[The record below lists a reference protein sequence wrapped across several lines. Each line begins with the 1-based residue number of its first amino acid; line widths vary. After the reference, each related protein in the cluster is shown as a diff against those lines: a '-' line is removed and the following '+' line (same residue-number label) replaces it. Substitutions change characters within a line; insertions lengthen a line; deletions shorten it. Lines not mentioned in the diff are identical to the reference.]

1 MTLYAA
7 VVFIHAAT
15 ILLFFIAHGVSIAV
29 AFRLRMERDPARLR
43 MLLDLSG
50 WAMGVPA
57 TVAVSMGVLTGIAAG
72 IMGGWFGQ
80 AWIWISLALLA
91 VVAFAMTP
99 MAAKRLKA
107 LRAAAGTVSVVPF
120 TRTAPAP
127 EPDLAE
133 LTRLLDDWNPVP
145 TAVLGMT
152 GFLAILYLMLFK
164 PF

>member
-1 MTLYAA
+1 
-7 VVFIHAAT
+7 
-15 ILLFFIAHGVSIAV
+15 
-29 AFRLRMERDPARLR
+29 
-43 MLLDLSG
+43 
-50 WAMGVPA
+50 
-57 TVAVSMGVLTGIAAG
+57 
-72 IMGGWFGQ
+72 
-80 AWIWISLALLA
+80 

>member
-1 MTLYAA
+1 VRVAWNLP
-7 VVFIHAAT
+7 
-15 ILLFFIAHGVSIAV
+15 GVGAS
-29 AFRLRMERDPARLR
+29 
-43 MLLDLSG
+43 
-50 WAMGVPA
+50 
-57 TVAVSMGVLTGIAAG
+57 
-72 IMGGWFGQ
+72 
-80 AWIWISLALLA
+80 
-91 VVAFAMTP
+91 
-99 MAAKRLKA
+99 RLKA